1 MKDFEYFSA
10 GSLQE
15 ACSLISQYKNVG
27 KVLAGGQSL
36 ITLLRQKLIS
46 PECLIDIKDL
56 KELDYI
62 EYDEKTGMRMGA
74 LTTHRAIEKSP
85 LIAAKYSV
93 LSEMEKSVASVQTR
107 NWGTIGG
114 NLCSADPIGDPAP
127 SLITLGAKLKLVSTR
142 GERVVPLEEFFTDYF
157 TTVIEPDEILAEIQV
172 PPPALNTAIE
182 YMKFSTIEAGIKIV
196 STSVAI
202 TVEPGS
208 DVCADA
214 KIVMSAVAPIPLVT
228 KKAAEMLKGKKLTD
242 SLIEEAAKMAA
253 SETDP
258 TSDVHAS
265 AEYRKELVKVL
276 VKRAIKLAFEKAK
289 KA

>member
-10 GSLQE
+10 SSLQE
-15 ACSLISQYKNVG
+15 ACSLISQYKDVG

-46 PECLIDIKDL
+46 PTCLIDIKGL
-56 KELDYI
+56 KELDFI
-62 EYDEKTGMRMGA
+62 EFDKKSGLRIGA

-85 LIAAKYSV
+85 LVQEKYDV

-127 SLITLGAKLKLVSTR
+127 SLIVLGAKIKLVSTK
-142 GERVVPLEEFFTDYF
+142 GERVVALEDFFTDYF
-157 TTVIEPDEILAEIQV
+157 TTIIEPDEILAEIQL
-172 PPPALNTAIE
+172 PPPAPNTAVE
-182 YMKFSTIEAGIKIV
+182 YMKFATIEAGIKIV
-196 STSVAI
+196 STSVAV
-202 TVEPGS
+202 TVEAGS
-208 DVCADA
+208 DVCKDA
-214 KIVMSAVAPIPLVT
+214 KIVMSAVAPVPLIT

-242 SLIEEAAKMAA
+242 DVIEEAAKMAA

-258 TSDVHAS
+258 TTDVHAS
-265 AEYRKELVKVL
+265 AEYRKEIVKVL
-276 VKRAIKLAFEKAK
+276 VKRAIKKAFEKAK

>member
-15 ACSLISQYKNVG
+15 ACSLISQYKEVG
-27 KVLAGGQSL
+27 KILAGGQSL

-46 PECLIDIKDL
+46 PTCLVDIKEL

-62 EYDEKTGMRMGA
+62 EFDETKGLRMGG

-85 LIAAKYSV
+85 VIQQKYPV

-127 SLITLGAKLKLVSTR
+127 SLIALGAKLKLVSTR
-142 GERVVPLEEFFTDYF
+142 GERIIPLEEFFEDYF
-157 TTVIEPDEILAEIQV
+157 TTVIEPDEILAEIQL
-172 PPPALNTAIE
+172 PPPAANTGIE

-208 DVCADA
+208 SLCKDA

-228 KKAAEMLKGKKLTD
+228 KNTAEVLKGKELTD
-242 SLIEEAAKMAA
+242 NLILEAAKTAA
-253 SETDP
+253 AETDP
-258 TSDVHAS
+258 VSDTHAS
-265 AEYRKELVKVL
+265 AEYRKELVKVI
-276 VKRAIKLAFEKAK
+276 VKRAIKKAFEKAI

>member
-10 GSLQE
+10 SSLQE
-15 ACSLISQYKNVG
+15 ACSLISQYKDVG

-46 PECLIDIKDL
+46 PTCLIDIKGL
-56 KELDYI
+56 KELDFI
-62 EYDEKTGMRMGA
+62 EFDKKSGLRIGA

-85 LIAAKYSV
+85 LIQEKYNV

-127 SLITLGAKLKLVSTR
+127 SLIALGAKIKLVSAK
-142 GERVVPLEEFFTDYF
+142 GERAVALEEFFTDYF
-157 TTVIEPDEILAEIQV
+157 TTIIEPDEILAEIQL
-172 PPPALNTAIE
+172 PLPAANTAVE
-182 YMKFSTIEAGIKIV
+182 YMKFATIEAGIKIV
-196 STSVAI
+196 STSVAV
-202 TVEPGS
+202 TVEAGS
-208 DVCADA
+208 DVCKDA
-214 KIVMSAVAPIPLVT
+214 KIVMSAVAPIPLIT

-242 SLIEEAAKMAA
+242 DLIEEAAKMAA

-258 TSDVHAS
+258 TTDVHAS
-265 AEYRKELVKVL
+265 AEYRKEIVKVL
-276 VKRAIKLAFEKAK
+276 VKRAIKKAFEKAK